1 MISVEL
7 VISTSNK
14 LINAWNVRYHSVKNA
29 ALIQSFNVKLASM
42 DIQRISLQNYALFQL
57 YALSVNILMELNVPV
72 QKDSFIQ
79 H

>member
-1 MISVEL
+1 
-7 VISTSNK
+7 
-14 LINAWNVRYHSVKNA
+14 
-29 ALIQSFNVKLASM
+29 M